1 MLPPESRQ
9 EADGGVLQG
18 ILLASMK
25 TPTGP
30 AWENYTQ
37 DVARE
42 LGYACNT
49 SVDEFGRLLEISSR
63 KSKAVPFSAKDVST
77 KHQTA

>member
-1 MLPPESRQ
+1 MLPPNSRL

-30 AWENYTQ
+30 AWDNYTE
-37 DVARE
+37 DVAKE
-42 LGYACNT
+42 LDYACNT
-49 SVDEFGRLLEISSR
+49 TDESGGVPE
-63 KSKAVPFSAKDVST
+63 KSKGKTKTVPFSAKDVST